1 MDTFLGIGIYNY
13 KISDLLTR
21 KITLETFLKS
31 KEDKGEINVKEL
43 LENIELNDLIINKI
57 LQTTLIINNMNK
69 TKENL
74 NNIYLVISEI
84 NKNNNNNNKGLKL
97 SIDNLQRLLIM
108 EIKTDLL
115 KEEDIEKL
123 KLINDYILSK
133 FIMLNMDLQTKYG
146 NNIIERMIINDV
158 EQMIK
163 YLIDNII
170 FKNQDFMLKLINQKY
185 QEVLVKNINKFSN
198 FIKNNIN
205 TIFYQSIIN
214 NCNDLS
220 LLLIKEY
227 SLSLLKPDE
236 KNNTVI
242 MYISDNDLLN
252 ILIDKLGKNI
262 NPNHQ
267 NNNGDTILIF
277 ACKFNNEDIALK
289 LLKYCD
295 YTIYNN
301 YYKTALYYAK
311 KNNMREYL
319 KKMKEMEYDEHYY
332 DNDNLKYQGK
342 LLNGKYHSETISKEY
357 NYDGSLRYMGQFK
370 NGKYHGYGNIYINNN
385 IISTGVFEDG
395 YLKN

>member
-1 MDTFLGIGIYNY
+1 MDTLLGIGIYNY
-13 KISDLLTR
+13 NINDLLMR

-31 KEDKGEINVKEL
+31 REDNGKINVNEI
-43 LENIELNDLIINKI
+43 LENIQVNDIIINKI
-57 LQTTLIINNMNK
+57 LQTTLIIYSYNK
-69 TKENL
+69 NSENIL
-74 NNIYLVISEI
+74 NIFKIVEEM
-84 NKNNNNNNKGLKL
+84 NNNNQGLKL
-97 SIDNLQRLLIM
+97 TMDNLQRLLIM
-108 EIKTDLL
+108 EINKNLL
-115 KEEDIEKL
+115 KDVEVEKV
-123 KLINDYILSK
+123 KMINDYILSK
-133 FIMLNMDLQTKYG
+133 FIMLNLELQTKYG
-146 NNIIERMIINDV
+146 NNIIERMINNDV

-170 FKNQDFMLKLINQKY
+170 FKNQNFMLKLINQKY

-214 NCNDLS
+214 NCIDLS
-220 LLLIKEY
+220 KYLIKEY
-227 SLSLLKPDE
+227 TLSLLKPDE

-242 MYISDNDLLN
+242 MYISDNEILN

-277 ACKFNNEDIALK
+277 ACKFNNEEIALK

-301 YYKTALYYAK
+301 HYKTALYYAK

-319 KKMKEMEYDEHYY
+319 KKMKELEYDECYY

-357 NYDGSLRYMGQFK
+357 NYDGSLRYLGQFK

-385 IISTGVFEDG
+385 ISSGVFEDG
-395 YLKN
+395 YLVSKI